1 MYHCKL
7 QNIPAVW
14 LTVNRRICGS
24 DGHVCPIASI
34 ISSQSMKAGSVTI
47 ICLCK
52 PRCWQ
57 VCIITLIQ
65 ICFPSSGRG
74 PGSQLSVVAVWRVAS
89 TTHTFS
95 RPRQWDV
102 FASQFYICA
111 RLQFHHL
118 RLGKGGI
125 DWDWTLA
132 TWQDLLGLP
141 ANLFAIPTVQSYKIE
156 TNYFAN
162 FVKDKYSGPGKM
174 CSNNW
179 IVERQREPL
188 EDLSGRYAHKSLSC
202 PNITLLWTRHS
213 PPTVSSDQNL

>member
-1 MYHCKL
+1 MICGVPSQHISDYKYWGPPITFFSAGLDVKQRSYISWDCPGWSAMYHCKL

-162 FVKDKYSGPGKM
+162 FV
-174 CSNNW
+174 
-179 IVERQREPL
+179 
-188 EDLSGRYAHKSLSC
+188 
-202 PNITLLWTRHS
+202 
-213 PPTVSSDQNL
+213 